1 MVGSFGEK
9 ISNKKE
15 GVSIGHPSFGMF
27 NQLIPIEERAKAHSR
42 HLCRTQS
49 EKSFEFMKNFLKKM
63 LKNTCN

>member
-1 MVGSFGEK
+1 MAGSFGEK

-27 NQLIPIEERAKAHSR
+27 NQLIPIEERAKAHTR

-49 EKSFEFMKNFLKKM
+49 EKVLNL
-63 LKNTCN
+63 